1 MTKEENMNAER
12 PNIHGVVFA
21 ALALTVLAGLLSA
34 QQGPQTVAEAT
45 GYKATSRHA
54 DVMAFIREVQRL
66 SPLVRVETLCTSPEG
81 REVPLLVVGKPAPL
95 SPFGLKTDKRMVV
108 YIQAN
113 IHAGEVEGKE
123 ASLMLLRDIV
133 LDPKTPYL
141 DRLILLIAPIFNA
154 DGNERISPEN
164 RSDQPGPEQ
173 GVGVRP
179 NGQNLDLNRDSI
191 KLESPELSGL
201 VRNVLTRWDPALVV
215 DCHTTDG
222 AFHEETVTWS
232 WPMNPNGDFPLL
244 EFQRRKMLPAINGIM
259 KDKYGTLG
267 LPYGGF
273 RDWKAPEKGW
283 ETFEPQPRYI
293 TNYVGLRNRLSILD
307 ENYIHADFKTRVLSN
322 YFFLKAVLDYAA
334 DHADELTR
342 MVAEADQRTVR
353 KGLTPADS
361 DMFGVEYELRP
372 LDEPVTI
379 HGYETEIIERPGTY
393 PELKRT
399 DRKKT
404 YTVPYYADYV
414 VKRSVRFPFAYLLPA
429 ADAEVVAKL
438 LQHGI
443 AVEKFEAPA
452 KLEVQTFLP
461 KEIKGSERLYQGHR
475 MNTVKGEYITE
486 TREFPAGTVLVRTAQ
501 PLGDLAVYLLEPES
515 DDGFLVWNFFDRSI
529 VAQWGRGYQAYPVFK
544 LLTPANFVTTVIG
557 TPAGR

>member
-1 MTKEENMNAER
+1 MTKEGNMNAER
-12 PNIHGVVFA
+12 PNIHRVVFA
-21 ALALTVLAGLLSA
+21 GLALMALTGLLPA

-54 DVMAFIREVQRL
+54 DVMAFIREIQRL
-66 SPLVRVETLCTSPEG
+66 SPFVRVEILCTSPEG

-95 SPFGLKTDKRMVV
+95 SPFGLKADKRMVV

-141 DRLILLIAPIFNA
+141 DKLILLIAPIFNA

-201 VRNVLTRWDPALVV
+201 VRNVLTRWDPTLVV

-232 WPMNPNGDFPLL
+232 WPMNPNGDLPLL

-283 ETFEPQPRYI
+283 ETFEPQPRYV
-293 TNYVGLRNRLSILD
+293 TNYIGLRNRLSILD
-307 ENYIHADFKTRVLSN
+307 ENYVHADFKTRVLGN
-322 YFFLKAVLDYAA
+322 YFFLKAILDYAA
-334 DHADELTR
+334 DDTDELIR
-342 MVAEADQRTVR
+342 LVAEADQRTVR
-353 KGLTPADS
+353 KGLAPADS
-361 DMFGVEYELRP
+361 DTFGVEYELKP

-393 PELKRT
+393 PEMKRT
-399 DRKKT
+399 DRKKI
-404 YTVPYYADYV
+404 YTVPYYADYA
-414 VKRSVRFPFAYLLPA
+414 VKRGVRFPFAYLLPA
-429 ADAEVVAKL
+429 ADAEVVGKL

-443 AVEKFEAPA
+443 AVEKVEAPV

-461 KEIKGSERLYQGHR
+461 KEIKGAERLYQGHR
-475 MNTVKGEYITE
+475 LNTVKGEYLTE
-486 TREFPAGTVLVRTAQ
+486 TRDFPAGTVVVRTAQ
-501 PLGDLAVYLLEPES
+501 PLGGLAAYLLEPES
-515 DDGFLVWNFFDRSI
+515 DDGFLVWNFFDRYV
-529 VAQWGRGYQAYPVFK
+529 VAPWGRGYQAYPVFK
-544 LLTPANFVTTVIG
+544 LLTPANFATTTIE
-557 TPAGR
+557 

>member
-1 MTKEENMNAER
+1 MNAEN
-12 PNIHGVVFA
+12 PNIHRVVFA
-21 ALALTVLAGLLSA
+21 GLALMVLTGLLPA

-54 DVMAFIREVQRL
+54 DVMAFIREIQRL
-66 SPLVRVETLCTSPEG
+66 SSFVRVEILCTSPEG
-81 REVPLLVVGKPAPL
+81 REVPLLIVGKPAPL
-95 SPFGLKTDKRMVV
+95 SPFGLKTDKRMAV

-141 DRLILLIAPIFNA
+141 DKLILLIAPIFNA

-191 KLESPELSGL
+191 KLESPELKGL
-201 VRNVLTRWDPALVV
+201 VRNVLTRWDPTLVV

-232 WPMNPNGDFPLL
+232 WPMNPNGDLPLL

-283 ETFEPQPRYI
+283 ETFDPQPRYV

-334 DHADELTR
+334 DDTDELIR
-342 MVAEADQRTVR
+342 LVAEADQRTVR

-414 VKRSVRFPFAYLLPA
+414 LKRSVRFPFAYLLPA

-443 AVEKFEAPA
+443 TVEKFEAPA

-544 LLTPANFVTTVIG
+544 LLTPANFATTTIG
-557 TPAGR
+557 TPAAR

>member
-1 MTKEENMNAER
+1 
-12 PNIHGVVFA
+12 
-21 ALALTVLAGLLSA
+21 
-34 QQGPQTVAEAT
+34 
-45 GYKATSRHA
+45 
-54 DVMAFIREVQRL
+54 
-66 SPLVRVETLCTSPEG
+66 
-81 REVPLLVVGKPAPL
+81 
-95 SPFGLKTDKRMVV
+95 MVV

-123 ASLMLLRDIV
+123 ASLMLLRDTV

-141 DRLILLIAPIFNA
+141 DKLILLIAPIFNA
-154 DGNERISPEN
+154 DGNEKISPEN

-232 WPMNPNGDFPLL
+232 WPMNPNGDLPLL
-244 EFQRRKMLPAINGIM
+244 EFQRREMLPAINRIM

-283 ETFEPQPRYI
+283 ETFEPQPRYV

-307 ENYIHADFKTRVLSN
+307 ENYVHADFKTRVLGN
-322 YFFLKAVLDYAA
+322 YFFLKAILDYAA
-334 DHADELTR
+334 NHTDELTR
-342 MVAEADQRTVR
+342 LVADADQRTVR
-353 KGLTPADS
+353 KGLAPADS

-379 HGYETEIIERPGTY
+379 HGYETEIIERPGAW
-393 PELKRT
+393 PEMKRT
-399 DRKKT
+399 DRKKI
-404 YTVPYYADYV
+404 YTVPYYADYA
-414 VKRSVRFPFAYLLPA
+414 VKRGVRFPFAYLLPA
-429 ADAEVVAKL
+429 ADAEVVSKL

-443 AVEKFEAPA
+443 AVEKLEAPA

-461 KEIKGSERLYQGHR
+461 KEIKGAERLYQGHR
-475 MNTVKGEYITE
+475 MNTVKGEYSTE

-501 PLGDLAVYLLEPES
+501 PLGELAVYLLEPES
-515 DDGFLVWNFFDRSI
+515 DDGLMAWNFFDRYI
-529 VAQWGRGYQAYPVFK
+529 VAQWGRGSQAYPVFK
-544 LLTPANFVTTVIG
+544 LLTPTNFVTTVIG

>member
-1 MTKEENMNAER
+1 MNSEKTSFTR
-12 PNIHGVVFA
+12 VVFA
-21 ALALTVLAGLLSA
+21 GLALMVLTGLLLA

-54 DVMAFIREVQRL
+54 DVMAFIREIQRL
-66 SPLVRVETLCTSPEG
+66 SPLVRVEILCTSPEG

-95 SPFGLKTDKRMVV
+95 SPFGLKADKRMAV

-141 DRLILLIAPIFNA
+141 ENLILLIAPIFNA

-191 KLESPELSGL
+191 KLESPELRGL

-232 WPMNPNGDFPLL
+232 WPMNPNGDLPLI
-244 EFQRRKMLPAINGIM
+244 EFQRQKMLPAINSLM
-259 KDKYGTLG
+259 KEKYGTLG
-267 LPYGGF
+267 LPFGGF

-283 ETFEPQPRYI
+283 ETFEPQPRYV
-293 TNYVGLRNRLSILD
+293 TNYIGLRNRLSILD
-307 ENYIHADFKTRVLSN
+307 ENYVHADFKVRVLSN

-334 DHADELTR
+334 DHVDELIR
-342 MVAEADQRTVR
+342 LVAEADQRTVR
-353 KGLTPADS
+353 KGLAPADS
-361 DMFGVEYELRP
+361 DTFGVEYELKP

-399 DRKKT
+399 DRKRVF
-404 YTVPYYADYV
+404 TVPYYADYQI
-414 VKRSVRFPFAYLLPA
+414 KRGVRFPFAYLLPA
-429 ADAEVVAKL
+429 ADAEVVRKL

-443 AVEKFEAPA
+443 AVEKLESASKF
-452 KLEVQTFLP
+452 EVQTFFP
-461 KEIKGSERLYQGHR
+461 KEIKGADRLYQGHR
-475 MNTVKGEYITE
+475 LNTVIGESLTE
-486 TREFPAGTVLVRTAQ
+486 TREFPAGTVVVRTAQ
-501 PLGDLAVYLLEPES
+501 PLGGLAAYLLEPES
-515 DDGFLVWNFFDRSI
+515 DDGFLVWNFFDRYV
-529 VAQWGRGYQAYPVFK
+529 VAQWGRGYQLYPVFK
-544 LLTPANFVTTVIG
+544 LLTPANIVTTTVD
-557 TPAGR
+557 

>member
-1 MTKEENMNAER
+1 MDAER
-12 PNIHGVVFA
+12 PNIHRVVFA
-21 ALALTVLAGLLSA
+21 GLALMALTGLLSA

-54 DVMAFIREVQRL
+54 DVMAFIREIQRL
-66 SPLVRVETLCTSPEG
+66 SPFVRVEILCTSPEG

-95 SPFGLKTDKRMVV
+95 SPFGLKADKRMVV

-133 LDPKTPYL
+133 LDPKTSYL
-141 DRLILLIAPIFNA
+141 DKLILLIAPIFNA
-154 DGNERISPEN
+154 DGNEKISPEN

-201 VRNVLTRWDPALVV
+201 VRNVLTRWDPTLVV

-232 WPMNPNGDFPLL
+232 WPLNPNGDPPLL

-283 ETFEPQPRYI
+283 ETFEPQPRYV

-307 ENYIHADFKTRVLSN
+307 ENYVHADFKTRVLGN
-322 YFFLKAVLDYAA
+322 YFFLKAILDYAA
-334 DHADELTR
+334 DHTAELIR
-342 MVAEADQRTVR
+342 LVAEADQRTVR
-353 KGLTPADS
+353 KGLAPADS
-361 DMFGVEYELRP
+361 DTFGVEYELKP

-393 PELKRT
+393 PEMKRT
-399 DRKKT
+399 DRKKI
-404 YTVPYYADYV
+404 YTVPYYADYA
-414 VKRSVRFPFAYLLPA
+414 VKRGVRFPFAYLLPA
-429 ADAEVVAKL
+429 ADAEVIGKL

-443 AVEKFEAPA
+443 AVEKLEAPA

-461 KEIKGSERLYQGHR
+461 KEIKGAERLYQGHR
-475 MNTVKGEYITE
+475 LNTVKGEYLTE
-486 TREFPAGTVLVRTAQ
+486 PREFPAGTVVVRTAQ
-501 PLGDLAVYLLEPES
+501 PLGGLAAYLLEPES
-515 DDGFLVWNFFDRSI
+515 DDGFLVWNFFDRYV
-529 VAQWGRGYQAYPVFK
+529 VAPWGRGYRAYPVFK
-544 LLTPANFVTTVIG
+544 LLTPANFATTTIE
-557 TPAGR
+557 

>member
-1 MTKEENMNAER
+1 MNAER
-12 PNIHGVVFA
+12 PNIHRAVFA
-21 ALALTVLAGLLSA
+21 GFALMVLTALLPA

-45 GYKATSRHA
+45 GYKATSRYA
-54 DVMAFIREVQRL
+54 DVMAFIREIQRL
-66 SPLVRVETLCTSPEG
+66 SPFVRVETLCTSPEG
-81 REVPLLVVGKPAPL
+81 RKVPLLVVGKPAPL
-95 SPFGLKTDKRMVV
+95 SPFGLKADKRMVV

-141 DRLILLIAPIFNA
+141 DKLILLIAPIFNA

-201 VRNVLTRWDPALVV
+201 VRNVLNRWDPTLVV

-232 WPMNPNGDFPLL
+232 WPVNPNGDLPLI
-244 EFQRRKMLPAINGIM
+244 EFQRRKMLPAINRIM

-283 ETFEPQPRYI
+283 ETFEPQPRYV
-293 TNYVGLRNRLSILD
+293 TNYIGLRNRLSILD
-307 ENYIHADFKTRVLSN
+307 ENYVHADFKTRVLGN
-322 YFFLKAVLDYAA
+322 YFFLKAILDYAA
-334 DHADELTR
+334 DDTDELIR
-342 MVAEADQRTVR
+342 LVAEADQRTVR
-353 KGLTPADS
+353 KGLAPADS
-361 DMFGVEYELRP
+361 DTFGVEYELKP

-393 PELKRT
+393 PEMKRT
-399 DRKKT
+399 DQKKV
-404 YTVPYYADYV
+404 YKVPYYADYA
-414 VKRSVRFPFAYLLPA
+414 VKRGVRFPFAYLLPA
-429 ADAEVVAKL
+429 ADAEVIGKL

-443 AVEKFEAPA
+443 AMDKLEAPA

-461 KEIKGSERLYQGHR
+461 KEIKGAERLYQGHR
-475 MNTVKGEYITE
+475 LSTVKGEYLTE
-486 TREFPAGTVLVRTAQ
+486 TREFPAGTVVVRTAQ
-501 PLGDLAVYLLEPES
+501 PLGGLAAYLLEPES
-515 DDGFLVWNFFDRSI
+515 DDGFLVWNFFDRYV

-544 LLTPANFVTTVIG
+544 LLTPANFATTTIE
-557 TPAGR
+557 